1 MKKLALPI
9 LLSCFA
15 LAAPAVADDVD
26 TMQEGL
32 NMLEL
37 AAARLLRQNNI
48 DVDVTTLTLS
58 QIGEIIAINND
69 PHEDTDREA
78 LLVAIGRGR

>member
-1 MKKLALPI
+1 MKKLALSV
-9 LLSCFA
+9 LLSSFVM
-15 LAAPAVADDVD
+15 AAPALADDAD
-26 TMQEGL
+26 TMQQGL

-37 AAARLLRQNNI
+37 AAARVLRQNNI

-58 QIGEIIAINND
+58 QIGEVIGIIND

-78 LLVAIGRGR
+78 LLVAIGRG